1 MTLQLSLLSAQ
12 SERERILAAIAADPA
27 HKVYLSFV
35 RPVARELA
43 QRNGTVTIDDVRAEM
58 QRRDMPMPAEVGID
72 ERVFGTLFR
81 CKEFIAI
88 SQRPTTRRER
98 IARAGVGASFVT
110 VYKAVAA

>member
-1 MTLQLSLLSAQ
+1 MSLQLSLLAAQ
-12 SERERILAAIAADPA
+12 SERERILAAIAEDPA

-35 RPVARELA
+35 RPIARELA

-58 QRRDMPMPAEVGID
+58 KRRDMPLPAEVGID

-81 CKEFIAI
+81 GKEFIAI

-98 IARAGVGASFVT
+98 IARSGVGASLVT
-110 VYKAVAA
+110 VYTVAA